1 MNSDLY
7 SNTKYSFDRDES
19 KTIIISVP
27 MTTSD
32 NTFSVVLSENLTVDK
47 HSDVYLDSLTTYNCK
62 TSDSSEV
69 DMGFVLSI
77 DQFEI
82 KSSSNQ
88 ETGKVDITRSLF
100 IPNDQHDA
108 TVVDVSKTHKGKKT
122 KLHMLY

>member
-19 KTIIISVP
+19 KTIVISVP
-27 MTTSD
+27 MTTGH

-88 ETGKVDITRSLF
+88 ETES
-100 IPNDQHDA
+100 
-108 TVVDVSKTHKGKKT
+108 
-122 KLHMLY
+122 